1 MKKIA
6 IIGLSVLLSACVS
19 ETYITDVTSESYR
32 EDYKSDAVS
41 KPIMASESAVVEQ
54 DVKPEVVKMTAKP
67 EVVKMTAK
75 PEVVKMTAKPEEKK
89 VVKLTPKEQV
99 KPVKIVPPSKKQA
112 GIQRFGY
119 TIQVVAVGSQ
129 AKVDQFANKL
139 PQNGQPIWEN
149 YKVVNSTKWFSVL
162 YGDYATSAEAQQA
175 ISTLPTQF
183 QQLKPF
189 VKSIDAIKNSSFPT
203 LNKLN

>member
-54 DVKPEVVKMTAKP
+54 DVKP